1 MLAESDSPISNSGS
15 DSDYA
20 EFFQERRIE
29 KRNPAAITEVVEE
42 IRQAPVK
49 KFGSFRVVNKRVK
62 KVSLRTPLH
71 WNHTYNAVS
80 FNVRVKSNAN
90 KWVFVTGFEAS
101 GLLQV
106 MSIYKLVGKNVNQ
119 YIDQKDH
126 WELIHQKWYQESW
139 HTPTLLS
146 LQEPVRIGPGETCGF
161 YIHSN
166 CENDEG
172 LMYRSCAPGVV
183 LEDSCI
189 QVLHGWAH
197 TSCIPF
203 DRTRGWI
210 RQHRVLSGCI
220 FYEPTPLRWSPDR
233 NFLWSGKTTFQLAL
247 DAAMSSCFFSPG
259 ILVELMTFCGMDWFD
274 PELDSLLEASDDGS
288 SSVSSVEMLGSN
300 IKQGRLV
307 RENRQASTHFTTLI
321 DRLGGVF
328 GGVFR
333 NQSSPSS
340 PSAPVSAEPTSHPV
354 VQMEDEKSPPPF
366 EQGEDQSDDDE
377 SVVLITSSNTQNKQN
392 NWIM

>member
-1 MLAESDSPISNSGS
+1 MDFSTSSLSDSGS
-15 DSDYA
+15 QV
-20 EFFQERRIE
+20 EFGYVEFLHERRPVR
-29 KRNPAAITEVVEE
+29 RNPAAITEVVEE

-71 WNHTYNAVS
+71 WDHSYNAVS
-80 FNVRVKSNAN
+80 FNVSVKRNVD

-101 GLLQV
+101 GLLQE
-106 MSIYKLVGKNVNQ
+106 MRIFKLVGKDVNQ
-119 YIDQKDH
+119 FIHQKNH
-126 WELIHQKWYQESW
+126 WELIHQKWYPESW
-139 HTPTLLS
+139 HSPTLLC
-146 LQEPVRIGPGETCGF
+146 LKEPVRIGPGETCGF

-166 CENDEG
+166 CEIDEG

-203 DRTRGWI
+203 DLTRGWI
-210 RQHRVLSGCI
+210 RNHRVLSGSI

-233 NFLWSGKTTFQLAL
+233 NFFWSNKTTFQLAL
-247 DAAMSSCFFSPG
+247 DAAMSSSYFSTG

-274 PELDSLLEASDDGS
+274 QDNDLNLEASDDGS
-288 SSVSSVEMLGSN
+288 SSVSSVEMLRSN
-300 IKQGRLV
+300 RKL
-307 RENRQASTHFTTLI
+307 EL
-321 DRLGGVF
+321 
-328 GGVFR
+328 
-333 NQSSPSS
+333 
-340 PSAPVSAEPTSHPV
+340 
-354 VQMEDEKSPPPF
+354 DEKSPPPL

-377 SVVLITSSNTQNKQN
+377 SVVLIASSNTQNEQN
-392 NWIM
+392 NWIL